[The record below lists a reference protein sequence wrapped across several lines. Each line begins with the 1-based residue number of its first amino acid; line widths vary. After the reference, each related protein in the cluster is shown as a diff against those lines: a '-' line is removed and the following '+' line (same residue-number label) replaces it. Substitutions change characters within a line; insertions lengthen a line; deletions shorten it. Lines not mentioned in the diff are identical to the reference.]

1 MLHTKKKPP
10 DRILNQTLKSDYEAV
25 LIESQKLQK
34 RRKEELTV
42 IKLKAQLYSAI
53 IVGKL
58 QKLQNDELT
67 IIKQETQIEYKT
79 AVKDLQKLQKQQKKE
94 LLIIK
99 QQTRQN
105 HKKTIIGIQQIQNK
119 LNKELEII
127 KQKAI
132 HDRKLSHFQIQQ
144 TQNNKNNAL
153 TKQEIALS
161 HTSLMLPNL
170 IIQERKEEET
180 KKYYCN
186 KRQRFL
192 RLSDLWLNEETRK

>member
-1 MLHTKKKPP
+1 MLHTKKKLP
-10 DRILNQTLKSDYEAV
+10 DQILNQTLKSDYEAV

-34 RRKEELTV
+34 RRKEEVTV

-58 QKLQNDELT
+58 QKLRNDELT

-79 AVKDLQKLQKQQKKE
+79 AVKDLQKLQKLQKKE
-94 LLIIK
+94 LLTIK

-105 HKKTIIGIQQIQNK
+105 HKKTIIEIQQIQNK

-132 HDRKLSHFQIQQ
+132 YDCELSKFQIQSDQNDKDHALVKEKTVLSQ
-144 TQNNKNNAL
+144 TWESRL
-153 TKQEIALS
+153 T
-161 HTSLMLPNL
+161 
-170 IIQERKEEET
+170 IQEKRGKET
-180 KKYYCN
+180 NKYCCN
-186 KRQRFL
+186 RQQPLL
-192 RLSDLWLNEETRK
+192 RLSDVWLNEKTL